1 MPAHPRRSSVRRLF
15 VAGVLGLAM
24 LGITPW
30 TVAAADGSPEPSPTA
45 EPTPTPTAEPTST
58 PAPTPTPTPTPAPN
72 ADADRVA
79 RPHVGEPLPLERH
92 GPPVHELL
100 VRPGRDPVD
109 GQPGH
114 RHEQSQVSTQ
124 KYYYK
129 KTRLNN
135 RYRYRTLG
143 NDPQGWAWA
152 LRYFS
157 RGTTTYQARAYS
169 DKNAA
174 IAAIADSIARTRD
187 PVGVTV
193 RGGTHAWVVLGYRA
207 SAPASDPTRRTVLG
221 FYVSGPLGSP
231 PTRGRTAT

>member
-1 MPAHPRRSSVRRLF
+1 VNLYRSSAMVRQYTSYWC
-15 VAGVLGLAM
+15 VPAATQSMVNLATGASNRRY
-24 LGITPW
+24 L
-30 TVAAADGSPEPSPTA
+30 
-45 EPTPTPTAEPTST
+45 
-58 PAPTPTPTPTPAPN
+58 
-72 ADADRVA
+72 
-79 RPHVGEPLPLERH
+79 
-92 GPPVHELL
+92 
-100 VRPGRDPVD
+100 
-109 GQPGH
+109 
-114 RHEQSQVSTQ
+114 TQ

-129 KTRLNN
+129 MTRLNN

-174 IAAIADSIARTRD
+174 IAAIADSITRTRD

-221 FYVSGPLGSP
+221 FYVSGPLGSAADKWP
-231 PTRGRTAT
+231 YRYLTVADFKGYFTRYHEWQRRVIWEGKWVVVAQ